1 MCCDLMI
8 SGDLHNENHEVENAS
23 EVNEESGP
31 MPETYLRFVFV
42 GGFLLHVSIYPSGLG
57 NIHS

>member
-8 SGDLHNENHEVENAS
+8 SRDVHNESCEVENNAS

-31 MPETYLRFVFV
+31 VPETYL
-42 GGFLLHVSIYPSGLG
+42 
-57 NIHS
+57 

>member
-1 MCCDLMI
+1 MI
-8 SGDLHNENHEVENAS
+8 SGDLCNESLEVENAS

-31 MPETYLRFVFV
+31 VREAYLWFVFV
-42 GGFLLHVSIYPSGLG
+42 GGPVLHVSIYPSDLG